1 MIKIAE
7 PFYLYLLVLVPVFII
22 IYVYAKIKR
31 KKLLAKIGNIQLLNQ
46 LTQGYSKT
54 RSFIKFFLMLSAF
67 IFVVIVLIRVQ
78 LGTKIEKAQR
88 KGIDIYIALDIS
100 NSMLAEDILPNRLQ
114 RSKQAISKLIDKL
127 EGDRIGIIIFAG
139 KSFVQLPLTN
149 DYSAAKMFLET
160 ISVNDIPEQGTAIG
174 SAIDKA
180 MESFEIS
187 ENNEKDNKRNKAI
200 IIITDGENHED
211 DALEKTADAVNKGI
225 FVYTI
230 GMGLPEGAPIP
241 VAGGIGGYK
250 KDKEGNTIITRL
262 DETLLQKIAVTGK
275 GAYVRANNSNAGL
288 QTIYDEINKIEKK
301 EYESR
306 SFSDYEDK
314 FQFFAALALL
324 FLLVEF
330 IIKHRKNNLLSKIK
344 LFESSSNKIQ

>member
-7 PFYLYLLVLVPVFII
+7 PIFLYLLILVPIFILVFI
-22 IYVYAKIKR
+22 YAKIKR
-31 KKLLAKIGNIQLLNQ
+31 KRLLSKIANYQLLIR
-46 LTQGYSKT
+46 LTQGYSEARKVIKFVLMILAF
-54 RSFIKFFLMLSAF
+54 SFIVFTLLR
-67 IFVVIVLIRVQ
+67 IQI
-78 LGTKIEKAQR
+78 GTKIEKAQR

-100 NSMLAEDILPNRLQ
+100 NSMLAEDILPNRLL

-127 EGDRIGIIIFAG
+127 EGDRLGIIIFAG
-139 KSFVQLPLTN
+139 KSYVQLPLTN
-149 DYSAAKMFLET
+149 DYTAAKMFLET
-160 ISVNDIPEQGTAIG
+160 ISVNDISEQGTAIG
-174 SAIDKA
+174 SAIEKA
-180 MESFEIS
+180 IESFEIS
-187 ENNEKDNKRNKAI
+187 ASNEKDNRRNRAI

-211 DALEKTADAVNKGI
+211 DAIEKTSLAAQKGI

-241 VAGGIGGYK
+241 VSGGIGGYK
-250 KDKEGNTIITRL
+250 KDKEGNAVITKL
-262 DETLLQKIAVTGK
+262 DETLLQRIAANGK

-314 FQFFAALALL
+314 FQLFAVIALILL
-324 FLLVEF
+324 LIEF
-330 IIKHRKNNLLSKIK
+330 VIKNRKNNILSKIN
-344 LFESSSNKIQ
+344 LFEGSSYKIQ

>member
-7 PFYLYLLVLVPVFII
+7 PIYLYLLTLVPIFIFVFA
-22 IYVYAKIKR
+22 YAKIKR
-31 KKLLAKIGNIQLLNQ
+31 KKQLSKIGNFHLLSK
-46 LTQGYSKT
+46 LTQGYSKSRT
-54 RSFIKFFLMLSAF
+54 LIKFVLLLFAFSFIVFT
-67 IFVVIVLIRVQ
+67 IVRIQ
-78 LGTKIEKAQR
+78 IGTKIEKAQR

-100 NSMLAEDILPNRLQ
+100 NSMLAEDIVPNRIL
-114 RSKQAISKLIDKL
+114 RSKQAISKLVDKL
-127 EGDRIGIIIFAG
+127 EGDRLGIIIFAG
-139 KSFVQLPLTN
+139 KSYVQLPLTN
-149 DYSAAKMFLET
+149 DYTAAKMFLET
-160 ISVNDIPEQGTAIG
+160 ISVNDISEQGTAIG
-174 SAIDKA
+174 SAIEKA
-180 MESFEIS
+180 IESFEIS
-187 ENNEKDNKRNKAI
+187 TNNEKGIKRNKAI

-211 DALEKTADAVNKGI
+211 DALEKTNLAIEKGI
-225 FVYTI
+225 YVYTI

-241 VAGGIGGYK
+241 IVGGFGGYK
-250 KDKEGNTIITRL
+250 KDKEGNTVITKL
-262 DETLLQKIAVTGK
+262 DETLLQKIAATGK

-324 FLLVEF
+324 FLIIEF
-330 IIKHRKNNLLSKIK
+330 IIKFRKNNILSKIK

>member
-7 PFYLYLLVLVPVFII
+7 PIYFYLLLLIPIFTLVFF
-22 IYVYAKIKR
+22 YSKTKR
-31 KKLLAKIGNIQLLNQ
+31 KKLLSKIGNYQLILR
-46 LTQGYSKT
+46 LSHGYS
-54 RSFIKFFLMLSAF
+54 RSRNLLKFVLLIFAF
-67 IFVVIVLIRVQ
+67 SLIIFTLVRVQ
-78 LGTKIEKAQR
+78 IGTKIEKAQR

-100 NSMLAEDILPNRLQ
+100 NSMLAEDIVPNRLL

-139 KSFVQLPLTN
+139 KSYVQLPLTN

-160 ISVNDIPEQGTAIG
+160 ISVNDISEQGTAIG
-174 SAIDKA
+174 SAIEKA
-180 MESFEIS
+180 IDSFEIS
-187 ENNEKDNKRNKAI
+187 ANNEKENKRNRAI

-211 DALEKTADAVNKGI
+211 DAIEKTNMAIEKGI
-225 FVYTI
+225 YVYTI

-241 VAGGIGGYK
+241 IGGGIGGYK
-250 KDKEGNTIITRL
+250 KDKDGNTVITKL
-262 DETLLQKIAVTGK
+262 DETLLQKIAAIGK

-314 FQFFAALALL
+314 FQFFAAIALI
-324 FLLVEF
+324 LLLIEF
-330 IIKHRKNNLLSKIK
+330 VVKFRKNNILSKIK
-344 LFESSSNKIQ
+344 LFEGSSNKIQ